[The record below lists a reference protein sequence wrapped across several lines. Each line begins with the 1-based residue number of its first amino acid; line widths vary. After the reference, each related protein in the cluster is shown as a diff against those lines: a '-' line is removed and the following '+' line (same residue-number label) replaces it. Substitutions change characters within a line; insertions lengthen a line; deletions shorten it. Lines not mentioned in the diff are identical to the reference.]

1 MARAPTTTDVFSAIA
16 EPRRRDIIECLAARG
31 PTPVLALA
39 DSLSVPQPAISKHL
53 AVLRQVGLVSV
64 TRRGRERI
72 YRLNPQE
79 LKTVH
84 DWSQAFE
91 RFWTHQL
98 TRIQQRAEQ
107 RAADRAAAHLKE
119 KRDDDRH

>member
-84 DWSQAFE
+84 DWSQTFE